1 MVVCVA
7 ARKFGLAPRQKG
19 AVACAVAAVCDDGKE
34 VLSLDASHI
43 HNRQRGRLS
52 QGPSKEKER
61 KKRTDAGVQRVAVIS
76 RRSHQ
81 ISFFFSFF
89 FFFLFNLNLM
99 TNWDESIAKSLSNK
113 NNKTHT

>member
-89 FFFLFNLNLM
+89 F
-99 TNWDESIAKSLSNK
+99 LSS
-113 NNKTHT
+113 T